1 MSGTEHQQVR
11 QLWWAGIQ
19 LCACIPCPVIGQKAD
34 AFHLIKASVR
44 RTVCW
49 WLLGYSNGIERTSEN
64 LWFLTVESCYCRTH
78 SDSRLHRVAKPE
90 SAAVIV
96 SELCAVRASDKLTLE
111 SVFVCLQA
119 IVLFNTRYCSYIAP
133 CGTVF
138 EPKVSTVWQPNE
150 RYQSHSVALRG
161 SEVNDDL

>member
-1 MSGTEHQQVR
+1 MPFTLLRHRCDVQYADDSWVTVMGLKELQRTCGFSQWNH
-11 QLWWAGIQ
+11 
-19 LCACIPCPVIGQKAD
+19 VI
-34 AFHLIKASVR
+34 
-44 RTVCW
+44 
-49 WLLGYSNGIERTSEN
+49 
-64 LWFLTVESCYCRTH
+64 
-78 SDSRLHRVAKPE
+78 
-90 SAAVIV
+90 
-96 SELCAVRASDKLTLE
+96 AVRTATHVCIVWQNQNQLQSLCRSCALYSDKLMLE

>member
-1 MSGTEHQQVR
+1 M
-11 QLWWAGIQ
+11 
-19 LCACIPCPVIGQKAD
+19 
-34 AFHLIKASVR
+34 
-44 RTVCW
+44 
-49 WLLGYSNGIERTSEN
+49 
-64 LWFLTVESCYCRTH
+64 
-78 SDSRLHRVAKPE
+78 AKPE

-96 SELCAVRASDKLTLE
+96 SELCTVRASDKLTLE